1 MGENKFDKENIH
13 AGHRQ
18 RLRERF
24 IKSGADAM
32 FEHELLELFLAHI
45 IPRRDVKP
53 IAKSLL
59 KCFGSLGAVINASM
73 EELTAVSG
81 VGETTAVMLKL
92 MSYFHTLLNR
102 ENQEHS
108 SSFNDHRTLYD
119 YLRKQSGVIPDE
131 SIFFL
136 LFDKNNRLIKSLDFS
151 GNCRH
156 SLADPKKIIAQIL
169 ACKATA
175 SVVIAHNHP
184 SGSLMPS
191 IDDLRMT
198 AYFRKVLRTFNIEL
212 ADHLILSQQQCVS
225 LLKKDRF
232 YHGKK

>member
-1 MGENKFDKENIH
+1 MY
-13 AGHRQ
+13 AGHRK

-24 IKSGADAM
+24 IKSGSEAL

-45 IPRRDVKP
+45 IPRKDVKP

-59 KCFGSLGAVINASM
+59 SQFGSFQAIVDASPNELKAVPGI
-73 EELTAVSG
+73 
-81 VGETTAVMLKL
+81 GESVMVMLKL
-92 MSYFHTLLNR
+92 LGSFNTLLNR
-102 ENQEHS
+102 ENQENCNT
-108 SSFNDHRTLYD
+108 FDDHRKLYN
-119 YLRKQSGVIPDE
+119 YLRMQSGVIPDE

-136 LFDKNNRLIKSLDFS
+136 LFDKNNRLIKSLDYS

-156 SLADPKKIIAQIL
+156 SLADPKKIVAQIL

-198 AYFRKVLRTFNIEL
+198 AYFRKILLPFNIRL
-212 ADHLILSQQQCVS
+212 TDHLIISQHQCVS
-225 LLKKDRF
+225 LLNKGQFR
-232 YHGKK
+232 HGKE